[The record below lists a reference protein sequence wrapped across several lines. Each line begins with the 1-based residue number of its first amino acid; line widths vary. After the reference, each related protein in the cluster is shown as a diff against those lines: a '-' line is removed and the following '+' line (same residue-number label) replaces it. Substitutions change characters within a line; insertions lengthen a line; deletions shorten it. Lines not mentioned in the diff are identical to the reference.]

1 MIFHKTSGYK
11 RMGCS
16 LIKKYSS
23 GSKFNKELT
32 EHYSRS
38 LLSLLSI
45 DVVYSCP
52 SLILGLVLLADGGG
66 RLGAGAEVFL
76 GPFTELE

>member
-1 MIFHKTSGYK
+1 
-11 RMGCS
+11 
-16 LIKKYSS
+16 
-23 GSKFNKELT
+23 
-32 EHYSRS
+32 

-52 SLILGLVLLADGGG
+52 AMILGLACWLMEE
-66 RLGAGAEVFL
+66 GALEAGTGAFL